1 MMNSSAET
9 ERSNRADM
17 LKDPYCTK
25 NNEQCPCLARHSRRA
40 GLLTIRIVGTFDVTP
55 ASFREG
61 AFL

>member
-25 NNEQCPCLARHSRRA
+25 NNEKCPIWLAILGERGFLQS
-40 GLLTIRIVGTFDVTP
+40 
-55 ASFREG
+55 ASLEH
-61 AFL
+61 LM